1 MKKKEKC
8 VLPSYKKLMDVG
20 LSGLC
25 IAKGKHPEKF
35 SHIKQ
40 EKLIRT
46 IEENVRLA
54 EELSKNNKNIL
65 PNRVWLRENG
75 YGILVSAIS
84 RCPEKFDHIKQEKL
98 LKTVDE
104 HVKIAEE
111 LAKNNKGILHPQSW
125 LQNNGYGG
133 LSSMMSK
140 YPDKFSHIKQ
150 EKLTR
155 TIKENVRLA
164 EDLAKKNNGILYSKK
179 WLRENGYDGLYVC
192 IAKYPNKFSH
202 IEQEK
207 LIKTIDQYVKIAEDL
222 AKKNNGILPGGGW
235 LVKHKYS
242 GIFKYLKKYPEKFS
256 HIKQNYKGGNTIE
269 KNIKIAEDL
278 AKNNNG
284 LLPNCTWLSKNRYL
298 CVYKSLLKYPE
309 KFAHIKQ
316 EKLFK
321 TVDEQIRIAEKLA
334 KRNKEILPN
343 TYWLIKNGY
352 KALAQSMYKHP
363 EKFAHVKQKK
373 IKKTVKEHIKK
384 YKELIKNNNGVHYSV
399 YWLQNNGYYGLA
411 GCIKKHPEKFKNIK

>member
-155 TIKENVRLA
+155 TIKENVRL
-164 EDLAKKNNGILYSKK
+164 
-179 WLRENGYDGLYVC
+179 
-192 IAKYPNKFSH
+192 
-202 IEQEK
+202 
-207 LIKTIDQYVKIAEDL
+207 AEDL